1 MRLKIILETITAFVC
16 GAQAIVGG
24 IAASN
29 EDLPFIVS
37 VARTS
42 HQCSGVLISPSAVLT
57 DPECVEQ
64 GRVTSLKVRAGTR
77 RHASGGVL
85 EQVSKI
91 DIHQDYVPGT
101 PKGRIAI
108 LHLAAAVPAS
118 SGDRKIQ
125 EAPLPSQETSS
136 GTKLV
141 AGGWGLTSQG
151 SGEITASLQKV
162 TIEAGDIAVC
172 QEVYPDIELGPETLC
187 AGVKNGGK
195 GPCDGDNGG
204 PLVNEAGQVVGLIQ
218 SPYRGCAQ
226 AGYFSIA
233 TNLVEYESWI
243 AERVL
248 DLPQQRAKL

>member
-1 MRLKIILETITAFVC
+1 MRLKIILATITAFVC

-91 DIHQDYVPGT
+91 DIHQDYVSGT

-136 GTKLV
+136 GTK
-141 AGGWGLTSQG
+141 
-151 SGEITASLQKV
+151 
-162 TIEAGDIAVC
+162 
-172 QEVYPDIELGPETLC
+172 
-187 AGVKNGGK
+187 
-195 GPCDGDNGG
+195 
-204 PLVNEAGQVVGLIQ
+204 LVNEAGQVVGLIQ

>member
-91 DIHQDYVPGT
+91 DIHQDYV
-101 PKGRIAI
+101 
-108 LHLAAAVPAS
+108 
-118 SGDRKIQ
+118 
-125 EAPLPSQETSS
+125 S
-136 GTKLV
+136 GTL
-141 AGGWGLTSQG
+141 
-151 SGEITASLQKV
+151 
-162 TIEAGDIAVC
+162 
-172 QEVYPDIELGPETLC
+172 
-187 AGVKNGGK
+187 K
-195 GPCDGDNGG
+195 GPHRNPPPGG
-204 PLVNEAGQVVGLIQ
+204 SCPGEFRRPQNSGSA
-218 SPYRGCAQ
+218 SPFARDKFRHKARCWRMG
-226 AGYFSIA
+226 
-233 TNLVEYESWI
+233 VDESRIW
-243 AERVL
+243 
-248 DLPQQRAKL
+248 

>member
-151 SGEITASLQKV
+151 SRRRCKKSRLR
-162 TIEAGDIAVC
+162 
-172 QEVYPDIELGPETLC
+172 QETSPSARRYTPTLSS
-187 AGVKNGGK
+187 ARKH
-195 GPCDGDNGG
+195 
-204 PLVNEAGQVVGLIQ
+204 
-218 SPYRGCAQ
+218 CAQ
-226 AGYFSIA
+226 VSRM
-233 TNLVEYESWI
+233 
-243 AERVL
+243 AEKVL
-248 DLPQQRAKL
+248 AMGTTVDRSSTKPGKLSD